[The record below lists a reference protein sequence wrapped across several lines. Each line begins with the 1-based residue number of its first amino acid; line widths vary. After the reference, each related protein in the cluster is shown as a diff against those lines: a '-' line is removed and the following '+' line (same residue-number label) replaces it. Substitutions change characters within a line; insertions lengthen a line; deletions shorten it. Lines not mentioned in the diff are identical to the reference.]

1 MKLDE
6 IQMRDPFVLSDKES
20 TSYYLYGTTD
30 KDPWKAPGV
39 SFEVYSSTD
48 LLEWEGPFTV
58 FTPPEGFWGTHNF
71 WAPEVHTY
79 QDKYYLFATF
89 TAPGHCR
96 GTHILV
102 SESPMGPFLPVSDE
116 PATPLEWEC
125 LDGTFFLDDTA
136 QPWIVFCHE
145 WVQINDGE
153 VCARKLSSD
162 LGTPVGDPVLLF
174 RASEAS
180 WPKALP
186 RRDGTGLVDAKVT
199 DGPFMYRNSDGT
211 LLMLWSSVAPSGY
224 AMGYATSESGTIRGP
239 WKQQTMPLVS
249 SDGGH
254 GMIFKTFK
262 GKLFL
267 TYHSPNKTPNERPFF
282 VPLAETTGG
291 LSCR

>member
-1 MKLDE
+1 MKLHE
-6 IQMRDPFVLSDKES
+6 IQMRDPFVLSDNQS
-20 TSYYLYGTTD
+20 MSYYLYGTTD

-48 LLEWEGPFTV
+48 LHEWDGPFTV

-79 QDKYYLFATF
+79 QGKYYLFATF

-116 PATPLEWEC
+116 PATPLDWEC

-153 VCARKLSSD
+153 ICARKLSSD
-162 LGTPVGDPVLLF
+162 LSTPVGDPVLLF

-186 RRDGTGLVDAKVT
+186 RRDGSGLVDAKVT
-199 DGPFMYRNSDGT
+199 DGPFMYRNSDGNPVNALVQCCT
-211 LLMLWSSVAPSGY
+211 LWVCDGLRKQRKWNDTRVLGNSKQCRWSVVTAV
-224 AMGYATSESGTIRGP
+224 MG
-239 WKQQTMPLVS
+239 
-249 SDGGH
+249 
-254 GMIFKTFK
+254 
-262 GKLFL
+262 
-267 TYHSPNKTPNERPFF
+267 
-282 VPLAETTGG
+282 
-291 LSCR
+291 